1 MGIAELVVAVL
12 KWAVLLASKFG
23 HTNDDLRVEIE
34 RQLAAELPSSTAWA
48 EYEANLPDD
57 ASER

>member
-1 MGIAELVVAVL
+1 MSIIEIVGAIL

-23 HTNDDLRVEIE
+23 HTNDDLKAEIE
-34 RQLAAELPSSTAWA
+34 RQLTTELPSSDAWA

-57 ASER
+57 ASQR